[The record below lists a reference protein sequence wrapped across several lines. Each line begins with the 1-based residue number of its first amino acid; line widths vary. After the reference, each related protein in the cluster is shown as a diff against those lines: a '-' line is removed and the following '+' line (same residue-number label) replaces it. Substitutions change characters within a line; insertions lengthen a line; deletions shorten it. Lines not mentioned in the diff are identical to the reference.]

1 MCYNGRQVMN
11 LKVGIIGT
19 GAFGIALASIL
30 NKNNN
35 KVVMWSKFKD
45 EIDELNSTRV
55 CSKLNN
61 YCIPDNIMF
70 TNNMEEAVN
79 GANLIILVVPA
90 NFIDDTT
97 KLLKNYYNNQHI
109 CIASKGIEESRGEFL
124 HNIVGEILNTDR
136 IGVISGPSFAVDIVE
151 CVPVGVTLASKNM
164 DTANI
169 IREAFAN
176 EYFKVSIIDDMIGV
190 SICGC
195 VKNIIAI
202 GSGIINGMGYPIS
215 TTSLLIT
222 LALNDIKNLIK
233 GLGGNEDTILELAG
247 IGDIVLTCTSEKS
260 RNYSF
265 GTLIGKTDDKQVI
278 DNYVHNNTIEGLSAL
293 VNINKIVDNL
303 GIDMPFI
310 KLMHDIIL
318 GDKSKYE
325 LINFII
331 K

>member
-1 MCYNGRQVMN
+1 MKV
-11 LKVGIIGT
+11 KVGIIGT

-35 KVVMWSKFKD
+35 RVVMWSKFKD
-45 EIDELNSTRV
+45 EIDELNNTRI
-55 CSKLNN
+55 CSRLND
-61 YCIPDNIMF
+61 YSIPDSILF
-70 TNNMEEAVN
+70 TNNMEEAVRD
-79 GANLIILVVPA
+79 ADLIVLVVPA

-97 KLLKNYYNNQHI
+97 ILLKQYYNNNQHI

-124 HNIVGEILNTDR
+124 HNIVGEILNTDK

-151 CVPVGVTLASKNM
+151 SVPVGVTLASKNI

-169 IREAFAN
+169 IKEAFSN

-202 GSGIINGMGYPIS
+202 GSGIVNGMGYPIS
-215 TTSLLIT
+215 TNSLLIT
-222 LALNDIKNLIK
+222 LALDDIRNLIK
-233 GLGGNEDTILELAG
+233 GLGGNKDSILELAG
-247 IGDIVLTCTSEKS
+247 IGDIILTCTSTKS
-260 RNYSF
+260 RNFSF
-265 GTLIGKTDDKQVI
+265 GKLIGETDDKQVI

-303 GIDMPFI
+303 DIETPFI
-310 KLMHDIIL
+310 RLMHDIIL
-318 GDKSKYE
+318 GDKTKYD
-325 LINFII
+325 LINFIV

>member
-30 NKNNN
+30 DKNNN
-35 KVVMWSKFKD
+35 KVVMWSKFKE

-61 YCIPDNIMF
+61 YCISDSILF
-70 TNNMEEAVN
+70 TNDMEEAVDN
-79 GANLIILVVPA
+79 ADLIILVVPA

-97 KLLKNYYNNQHI
+97 RLLKGYYNNQHI

-151 CVPVGVTLASKNM
+151 SVPVGVTLASKNTE
-164 DTANI
+164 TASI
-169 IREAFAN
+169 IKEAFAN
-176 EYFKVSIIDDMIGV
+176 EYFKVSITSDMIGV

-202 GSGIINGMGYPIS
+202 GSGIISGMGYPIS

-222 LALNDIKNLIK
+222 LALNDIKNLIAC
-233 GLGGNEDTILELAG
+233 LGGDENSILELAG
-247 IGDIVLTCTSEKS
+247 VGDIILTCTSTKS

-265 GTLIGKTDDKQVI
+265 GKLIGETDDKQVI

-303 GIDMPFI
+303 GIYTPFI
-310 KLMHDIIL
+310 KLMHDVIL
-318 GDKSKYE
+318 GDKSKNE

>member
-1 MCYNGRQVMN
+1 M
-11 LKVGIIGT
+11 KVGIIGT

-35 KVVMWSKFKD
+35 NVCMWSKFED
-45 EIDELNSTRV
+45 EIYDLNSKRICTR
-55 CSKLNN
+55 LNN
-61 YCIPDNIMF
+61 YCIPDDIMF

-79 GANLIILVVPA
+79 GSELIILVVPA

-97 KLLKNYYNNQHI
+97 ILLKKYYKNNQHI

-124 HNIVGEILNTDR
+124 HNIVGEILNTDK
-136 IGVISGPSFAVDIVE
+136 IGVISGPSFAVDIVKN
-151 CVPVGVTLASKNM
+151 VPVGVTLASKNSA
-164 DTANI
+164 TANI
-169 IREAFAN
+169 IKVAFAN
-176 EYFKVSIIDDMIGV
+176 DFFKVSIIDDMIGV

-233 GLGGNEDTILELAG
+233 GLGGNENSILELAG
-247 IGDIVLTCTSEKS
+247 IGDIILTCTSTKS
-260 RNYSF
+260 RNFSF
-265 GTLIGKTDDKQVI
+265 GKLIGEINDKQVI

-303 GIDMPFI
+303 GISTPFI

-318 GDKSKYE
+318 DNKVKSD